1 MGPFLGREGLL
12 KTPGEG
18 RVPWKTS
25 LSRPCKGMLS
35 DTSDEEGS
43 EGTTVDEIGQSSYMK
58 LINYDTTALL
68 YLVRA
73 ANCEQLFS

>member
-1 MGPFLGREGLL
+1 
-12 KTPGEG
+12 
-18 RVPWKTS
+18 
-25 LSRPCKGMLS
+25 MLS